1 MNLIKSQKYI
11 IVITPISAAFG
22 CYICCWFS
30 LIFGRIKAFH
40 FTNFMYLLGNALV
53 FIIQSFVLY
62 CNFQD
67 SCKNS
72 HQIQSFFESLFLVGR
87 IICGLAVGGSS
98 YLVPLY
104 SIAYVVRE
112 IAPIEIYA
120 KLGSVNQFMITFGI
134 LISYLLGYLLNDQ

>member
-1 MNLIKSQKYI
+1 MDALTIPRYI
-11 IVITPISAAFG
+11 IIVTPISAVFG

-40 FTNFMYLLGNALV
+40 FTNLMYLVGNSLV
-53 FIIQSFVLY
+53 LSIQSFVLY
-62 CNFQD
+62 CNSDD

-72 HQIQSFFESLFLVGR
+72 DAIQPLIESLFLIAR

-104 SIAYVVRE
+104 STPYIVRE
-112 IAPIEIYA
+112 LAPIEIYA
-120 KLGSVNQFMITFGI
+120 KLGSINQFMITFGI
-134 LISYLLGYLLNDQ
+134 LISYLLGFFLSGK